1 MDLNR
6 TIRVMQPELVLRHAI
21 QKCDLMAGRIGAT
34 TFILVF
40 AATYCALLN
49 YLGIVLG
56 IALAWLPAFGTG
68 CAAAHASASIMGV
81 SLRFCAL
88 LRFWLALR

>member
-1 MDLNR
+1 MNPNR
-6 TIRVMQPELVLRHAI
+6 TIRIMQRELAFRHMI

-56 IALAWLPAFGTG
+56 IALAWLPAFATG
-68 CAAAHASASIMGV
+68 WAVAHASASIMGV
-81 SLRFCAL
+81 SLRFYTL
-88 LRFWLALR
+88 LRFRLALR